1 MGAGSWVILDVGAF
15 AATALTVAAWLFGMQ
30 GVEFA
35 SWFAAV
41 SGVLVVL
48 GTFLFSHSTVPPE
61 DPPQV
66 GPPPSGPKWGAIT
79 PGDPERPVS
88 APPAPAH

>member
-30 GVEFA
+30 GVEVA

-48 GTFLFSHSTVPPE
+48 GTILFTHNTVPPE
-61 DPPQV
+61 DPLQV
-66 GPPPSGPKWGAIT
+66 TPPPGGPKWGAIT
-79 PGDPERPVS
+79 PADKERPVS